1 MNIPLTAAETRTARR
16 LFAIYTEATAHIL
29 AEELAAETST
39 VPTGADLV
47 TARTSNLTTPDT
59 RAQFATYLDRLAA
72 THGDDEAMAAYI
84 RRSRALLAEAASA
97 APLTGPDHTP
107 PADEEVAAHG

>member
-1 MNIPLTAAETRTARR
+1 MIAPLTAAETRTARR

-29 AEELAAETST
+29 AEELAAEASS

-47 TARTSNLTTPDT
+47 TARISNLTTPDT
-59 RAQFATYLDRLAA
+59 RAQFATYLDRLTA
-72 THGDDEAMAAYI
+72 THGRDPAMAAYI
-84 RRSRALLAEAASA
+84 RRSRALLAETAPSA
-97 APLTGPDHTP
+97 PQIGPDHTP